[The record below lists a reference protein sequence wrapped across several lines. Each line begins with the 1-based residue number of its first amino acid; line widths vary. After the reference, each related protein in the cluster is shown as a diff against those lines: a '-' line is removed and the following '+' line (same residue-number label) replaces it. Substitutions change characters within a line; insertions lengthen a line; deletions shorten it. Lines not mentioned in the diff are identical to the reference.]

1 MNKKRLIDYNEVREL
16 FDKEFKETMKLIED
30 GETHLDNLAEG
41 FTEADRVL
49 FKLICLSPM
58 TNADHI
64 RAMSDEELAEF
75 LNDCETCHI
84 CSEHE
89 RLSDNPFSRGEK
101 CDMKCAG
108 HTLDWL
114 KQPYEENT
122 ND

>member
-1 MNKKRLIDYNEVREL
+1 MNKKRLINYNEVREL
-16 FDKEFKETMKLIED
+16 FNKEFKETMQLIED

-64 RAMSDEELAEF
+64 RSMTDEELCDFILDKRENGHCF
-75 LNDCETCHI
+75 NDRCYFNDT
-84 CSEHE
+84 
-89 RLSDNPFSRGEK
+89 DKG
-101 CDMKCAG
+101 CDDCTME
-108 HTLDWL
+108 WL
-114 KQPYEENT
+114 KQPYEKKGEN